1 MCQAG
6 VALLTE
12 TWEDGAARVGRLDDG
27 SVVSLS
33 FVRDA
38 APGACVLVHLGVP
51 VEVLD
56 ATNAHD
62 MLALRQ
68 NTESE
73 EEEVHP

>member
-1 MCQAG
+1 
-6 VALLTE
+6 VLE
-12 TWEDGAARVGRLDDG
+12 PDV
-27 SVVSLS
+27 
-33 FVRDA
+33 
-38 APGACVLVHLGVP
+38 APGAYVLVHLGLP

-56 ATNAHD
+56 AKNAHD